1 MSPRRCTHLPPA
13 RSNFRIAGRK
23 EDDEDLSCHSDQGR
37 LLPRTGP
44 NEFSHDPKGSMKQIV
59 GAVGPTEAGR
69 LVTEAYNY
77 EILSNRM
84 SRMEAEPVGIRRTEK
99 RICSSKPSNA

>member
-1 MSPRRCTHLPPA
+1 MRTCLATPTKGNFYRGLA
-13 RSNFRIAGRK
+13 RTNSAMT
-23 EDDEDLSCHSDQGR
+23 Q
-37 LLPRTGP
+37 
-44 NEFSHDPKGSMKQIV
+44 KGSMKQIV
-59 GAVGPTEAGR
+59 GAVGPNEAVR

>member
-1 MSPRRCTHLPPA
+1 
-13 RSNFRIAGRK
+13 
-23 EDDEDLSCHSDQGR
+23 
-37 LLPRTGP
+37 
-44 NEFSHDPKGSMKQIV
+44 MKQIV

-69 LVTEAYNY
+69 LVTEAYTY
-77 EILSNRM
+77 ESLTHRM